1 MFECLQKQQK
11 PNRQMKK
18 LRLILGD
25 QLNLQHTWFNQVDA
39 DVLYVMM
46 EIKQETNYVVHH
58 AQKVIAIFAAM
69 RAFRDALKNDGHR
82 VIYLTIT
89 DANNHHDFDHN
100 LSQII
105 AQHQIEHFAYQ
116 APDEYRV
123 DELLKSYVSKLN
135 IPYAMVSTQHF
146 LTERDEASRF
156 FGNGNW
162 LMERFYRHMRI
173 KHQVLLDDKKK
184 PVGGQW
190 NYDKENRQ
198 YWHQQPPAPVDNR
211 PTHDHSD
218 IWREIK
224 SLNIT
229 TMGQPN
235 ETTFRWPINR
245 EESLQVLDDF
255 IDYKLVYFGAYQD
268 AMHTEEFRLFHSLI
282 SFSLNV
288 KMLSSAEVIAK
299 AEQAYIEK
307 AYPLAAVEGFIRQ
320 ILGWRE
326 FVRGFYWANMPA
338 MQTVNYFN
346 HQQPLPSWFWN
357 GETKMNCM
365 KHCITQSLDH
375 AYAHHIQ
382 RLMVIGNFALLMGF
396 KPSEV
401 HAWYLGIYI
410 DAFEWVEMPNTIGM
424 SQYADGGLLAT
435 KPYVSSAAYIKKMSN
450 YCGDCSYSYKTR
462 IGENACPFNSLYWDF
477 FQRHQKKLT
486 NNPRLGIVNMQLAK
500 MTQSDQSDI
509 SQQANLIRKKAEN
522 L

>member
-1 MFECLQKQQK
+1 
-11 PNRQMKK
+11 MKK

-25 QLNLQHTWFNQVDA
+25 QLNPQHTWFKRVDS

-46 EIKQETNYVVHH
+46 EIKQETDYVVHH

-69 RAFRDALKNDGHR
+69 RAFSDKLKSGGHH
-82 VIYLTIT
+82 VIYLTIS
-89 DANNHHDFDHN
+89 DANNGHDFDQN
-100 LSQII
+100 LNQII
-105 AQHQIEHFAYQ
+105 TQHQIEHFAYQ

-123 DELLKSYVSKLN
+123 DSLLKVFASKLT
-135 IPYAMVSTQHF
+135 IPHTMVSTEHF

-162 LMERFYRHMRI
+162 LMERFYRHMRM
-173 KHQVLLDDKKK
+173 KHQVLLDAKQK

-198 YWHQQPPAPVDNR
+198 YWQQNPAAPADSR
-211 PTHDHSD
+211 PTHDHSA
-218 IWREIK
+218 IWAAIK
-224 SLNIT
+224 SFDIV
-229 TMGQPN
+229 TMGKPN
-235 ETTFRWPINR
+235 ETTFRWPLNR
-245 EESLQVLDDF
+245 EESLQILDDF
-255 IDYKLVYFGAYQD
+255 IENKLVYFGAYQD
-268 AMHTEEFRLFHSLI
+268 AMHTEEFRLFHSFI
-282 SFSLNV
+282 SFSLNT
-288 KMLSSAEVIAK
+288 KMLSPAEVITK

-338 MQTVNYFN
+338 MQAANFFD
-346 HQQPLPSWFWN
+346 HQQPLPSWFWT
-357 GETKMNCM
+357 GETKMNCL
-365 KHCITQSLDH
+365 KHCITQSLDQ

-396 KPSEV
+396 KPSEI

-435 KPYVSSAAYIKKMSN
+435 KPYVSSAAYINKMSN
-450 YCGDCSYSYKTR
+450 YCGDCTYSHKVR

-477 FQRHQKKLT
+477 FQRHQTQLA
-486 NNPRLGIVNMQLAK
+486 NNPRLGIVNMQLQK
-500 MTQSDQSDI
+500 MSESDKKDI
-509 SQQANLIRKKAEN
+509 AEQAAFIRNDVEN